1 MVIDLASI
9 FQRDMILPKNW
20 LLIRFGFFQ
29 LFPVPRQIIG
39 GLRLLMILKGIYMP
53 RVFPLVLDTRQ
64 HWVLNLPHS

>member
-1 MVIDLASI
+1 MVIDSASI
-9 FQRDMILPKNW
+9 FQKDMMLPKNW

-29 LFPVPRQIIG
+29 PFPVPRQTIG

-53 RVFPLVLDTRQ
+53 RVFPLVLDTPQ